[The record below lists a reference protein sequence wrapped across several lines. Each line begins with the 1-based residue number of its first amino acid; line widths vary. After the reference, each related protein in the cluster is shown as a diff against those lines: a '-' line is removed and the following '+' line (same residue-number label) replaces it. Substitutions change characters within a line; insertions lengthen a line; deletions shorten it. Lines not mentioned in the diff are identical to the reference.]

1 MVLLP
6 LVEGHATKPS
16 WSILFLLWPSHV
28 LLKTV
33 CSPLAPK
40 PGFPP
45 SAPDNL
51 FFQPAAAVQ
60 GSINSNGKYR
70 YNINKSKASC
80 GGDSV
85 HLDLVQ
91 VEPIL
96 FLHVLKQEPG
106 NIFLSIF
113 FNYYLNIP
121 AYSIY
126 KELENCKHPQSTRFT
141 LSFCILRFY
150 VCLHYNKSK

>member
-1 MVLLP
+1 MDFGKSWGFFLQKAEKGRKMVLLP

-106 NIFLSIF
+106 NIFFIYF
-113 FNYYLNIP
+113 F
-121 AYSIY
+121 
-126 KELENCKHPQSTRFT
+126 
-141 LSFCILRFY
+141 
-150 VCLHYNKSK
+150 